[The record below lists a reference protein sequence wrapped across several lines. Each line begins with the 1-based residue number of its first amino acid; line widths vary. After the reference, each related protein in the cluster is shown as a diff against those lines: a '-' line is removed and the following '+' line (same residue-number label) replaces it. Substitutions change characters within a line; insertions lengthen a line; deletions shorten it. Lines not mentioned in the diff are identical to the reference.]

1 MWLPAKGVALDS
13 VKNATGRIN
22 IWHGPVRSGKT
33 VSSLIAWILFVDQ
46 APPGGDLYMVG
57 KTELT
62 LARNILQPLEAFLGA
77 NFRFSVGQHKAWM
90 RSGTTGRWRTIEL
103 VGANDQRAE
112 HKIRGPTAAG
122 AYGDEITLWPESFFK
137 MMLARLS
144 VRGARFFGTTNPD
157 GPYHWLK
164 TGFLD
169 NPKLNLRAFT
179 WSIDENPFL
188 DEEYLANLKLE
199 YGEGSLWYRRFIDG
213 HWVAAEG
220 AVYDFFNET
229 EHTIDDLPDRPPDQ
243 LDLSVDYGT
252 SNATSVGAY
261 LSWNG
266 VKDGG
271 LRAVR
276 HSGWYYDG
284 RATGRQKTDSEYASE
299 ILTWIDTLPT
309 KPRFVFLDPSAASF
323 KVELR
328 KKGLTVRA
336 AKNDV
341 LDGIR
346 TQARLLR
353 SGEYRIRRDPSNA
366 QCIRDYG
373 AYLWDTKA
381 QARGEDK
388 PLKQHDHTKDEE
400 RYYLHTMFGG
410 APARHPQPSTSSSIF
425 G

>member
-1 MWLPAKGVALDS
+1 MWLPAKGPALDS
-13 VKNATGRIN
+13 IRDASARIN

-33 VSSLIAWILFVDQ
+33 VSSLLAWVLFVDQ
-46 APPGGDLYMVG
+46 APPGDLYMVG

-90 RSGTTGRWRTIEL
+90 RTTSGRWRAIEL

-112 HKIRGPTAAG
+112 TKIRGATAAG

-137 MMLARLS
+137 MMLSRLS
-144 VRGARFFGTTNPD
+144 VKGARLFGTTNPD

-164 TGFLD
+164 AEYLD
-169 NPKLNLRAFT
+169 RPELNLRAFT
-179 WSIDENPFL
+179 WPIDANPFL
-188 DEEYLANLKLE
+188 DPEYVRALKLE
-199 YGEGSLWYRRFIDG
+199 YGEGSLWFKRFIEG
-213 HWVAAEG
+213 LWVAAEG

-229 EHTIDDLPDRPPDQ
+229 EHTIDTLPPRAPDQ
-243 LDLSVDYGT
+243 LDLSIDYGT

-266 VKDGG
+266 VNEGD

-284 RATGRQKTDSEYASE
+284 RATGRQKTDSEYATE
-299 ILTWIDTLPT
+299 IIDWTQTLPM
-309 KPRFVFLDPSAASF
+309 PVRNVYLDPSAASF
-323 KVELR
+323 KAELR
-328 KKGLTVRA
+328 KRGLNVRA

-341 LDGIR
+341 IDGIR
-346 TQARLLR
+346 VQARMLR

-366 QCIRDYG
+366 QCVRDYG
-373 AYLWDTKA
+373 AYLWDTNA

-388 PLKQHDHTKDEE
+388 PLKQHDHTKDDE
-400 RYYLHTMFGG
+400 RYYLFTMFGG
-410 APARHPQPSTSSSIF
+410 RKANAGDMRRAS
-425 G
+425 GL